1 MIRSR
6 LPEIR
11 HGVGV
16 DVVLVARLRRLLSD
30 HPTAVEELFTPA
42 ESAYAAGHRR
52 PEDHLAARFAGKEA
66 VFKALGM
73 GLMDGLS
80 WTDVEFTSAPDGHPV
95 ARLTGDA
102 QRCAE
107 RQDVLELEVSLS
119 HSGGIAIAQVLAVFG
134 GTQR

>member
-1 MIRSR
+1 MNVHSS
-6 LPEIR
+6 PEFR

-16 DVVLVARLRRLLSD
+16 DVVDIARLRRLLDD
-30 HPTAVEELFTPA
+30 HPAAADELFTSG
-42 ESAYAAGHRR
+42 EFAYATAQRR

-80 WTDVEFTSAPDGHPV
+80 WTDVEFTSAPGGRPV

-107 RQDVLELEVSLS
+107 RLDMRELEVSLS

-134 GTQR
+134 GGTR